1 VKSSISV
8 VIPFYHAEEFF
19 EETYNSIKS
28 QTLPAKEIIVVIDGC
43 GEKAVNFL
51 ASYNDIKV
59 INLEK
64 NGGPARARNIGVK
77 EASGD
82 WIAFMDADD
91 KWEPEKLEKQMFF
104 LDNNPEFSSCHTGIK
119 TLIGKE
125 VIAQFNNKPKKL
137 MTTDLLTSSHV
148 VPTSW
153 VISKSAFEKVNGFD
167 TEMQCSED
175 HDLTLRLVLANESIG
190 FLSEPLSYLRR
201 EGHGNISSNGRK
213 IFIGHKQILIKHK
226 DIFNKYPHL
235 KYSFMY
241 ETCKTASRKSKGL
254 EKLYYTFLSTLIKK
268 HVKYFL
274 KKHYKL

>member
-1 VKSSISV
+1 VRSSISI

-104 LDNNPEFSSCHTGIK
+104 LNNHPEFSSCHTGIK
-119 TLIGKE
+119 TFIGKE
-125 VIAQFNNKPKKL
+125 VIAQFNNKPL
-137 MTTDLLTSSHV
+137 ELTIEDLLVSSHV

-153 VISKSAFEKVNGFD
+153 LIKKSAFQKIDGFD
-167 TEMQCSED
+167 TDIQCSED
-175 HDLTLRLVLANESIG
+175 HDITIRLVAAGENIG
-190 FLSEPLSYLRR
+190 FLSEPLAFLRR

-213 IFIGHKQILIKHK
+213 IFIGHRQLLKKHQSLY
-226 DIFNKYPHL
+226 NQHPQL
-235 KYSFMY
+235 KHQFMY
-241 ETCKTASRKSKGL
+241 KTCMTAGGKTTGL
-254 EKLYYTFLSTLIKK
+254 EKKYY
-268 HVKYFL
+268 YFL
-274 KKHYKL
+274 GAIIKMIFNVNIH